1 MQCPK
6 ILSDGFNLI
15 IAKTPSWTE
24 LSVDHQA
31 GEGYQVLGRTGSCRY
46 SAYTCTWSSGRTPAA
61 PPTTTWKARYGGRC
75 DHTVGIRARGSETA
89 LILLSPGCLGQ
100 ALSPCLESNSFQE
113 ADRNNSVY
121 HSSWWIIGS
130 ISFKIKKKGRMSS
143 LTTYTP
149 YSADVQSS
157 KQSPFFC
164 SEREYQSWKCK
175 LASVHWPRRGT
186 GSF

>member
-61 PPTTTWKARYGGRC
+61 PPTTT
-75 DHTVGIRARGSETA
+75 
-89 LILLSPGCLGQ
+89 
-100 ALSPCLESNSFQE
+100 
-113 ADRNNSVY
+113 
-121 HSSWWIIGS
+121 
-130 ISFKIKKKGRMSS
+130 
-143 LTTYTP
+143 
-149 YSADVQSS
+149 
-157 KQSPFFC
+157 
-164 SEREYQSWKCK
+164 
-175 LASVHWPRRGT
+175 
-186 GSF
+186 